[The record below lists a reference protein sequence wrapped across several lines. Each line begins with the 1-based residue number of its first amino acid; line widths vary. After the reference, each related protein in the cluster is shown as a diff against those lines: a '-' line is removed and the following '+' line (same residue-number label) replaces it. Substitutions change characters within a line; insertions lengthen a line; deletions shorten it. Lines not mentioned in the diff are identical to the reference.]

1 MYIERVT
8 RVAYIKSLYASE
20 VQSSFNKTYV
30 RLSLYLN
37 QMPRQ
42 LILLFIS
49 IFIFSCQTQQ
59 KFDKLKWAEV
69 ADLMTFPNRKY
80 MIDDLTKNYEL
91 RGKKY
96 DEIIELLNTPQGKGD
111 NDLEIFYDVDVDYGS
126 DIDPVSSKTLSIQ
139 FDKDST
145 VKMFEVKE
153 WKK

>member
-1 MYIERVT
+1 
-8 RVAYIKSLYASE
+8 
-20 VQSSFNKTYV
+20 
-30 RLSLYLN
+30 
-37 QMPRQ
+37 MPRQ